1 MPANIGS
8 KWVDGELV
16 FFVKATGAALLTL
29 GEDGV
34 TIHQLKGAAV
44 TADFPVA
51 DQDDEATLYANT
63 GVITVS
69 SDGQG

>member
-16 FFVKATGAALLTL
+16 FFAKSTGVALLTL

-44 TADFPVA
+44 TEDFPTA
-51 DQDDEATLYANT
+51 DQDDEATLFASS

-69 SDGQG
+69 TDGQ